1 MNYDKNILKSGNN
14 SDSIILQMKIIFK
27 SMFITTLYM
36 RSDFMKYYGRKSM
49 SAVLEMILNIT
60 LLIGAI
66 ATALIFYNT
75 LFNMKEDIGMGMKI
89 LVIILLAVGISCV
102 FLIVIELKRV
112 MSTLVKADPFVR
124 DNVRSLKRIS
134 VDCFIIGGCY
144 LINFIFGSN
153 LKEFQFI
160 YIDSKGIHTDMEF
173 IIFIFAGCFIA
184 ILSKVFQQ
192 AVQYK
197 EENDFTI

>member
-1 MNYDKNILKSGNN
+1 
-14 SDSIILQMKIIFK
+14 
-27 SMFITTLYM
+27 
-36 RSDFMKYYGRKSM
+36 MKYYGKKSM
-49 SAVLEMILNIT
+49 SAALEMVLNIT
-60 LLIGAI
+60 LFIGAI
-66 ATALIFYNT
+66 ATAIIFYNT
-75 LFNMKEDIGMGMKI
+75 LFNMNEDIGMGMKV
-89 LVIILLAVGISCV
+89 LVIILLAAGICCV
-102 FLIVIELKRV
+102 FLIVLELKRV

-124 DNVRSLKRIS
+124 ANVKSLQRVS
-134 VDCFIIGGCY
+134 VDCFIIAGCY

-153 LKEFQFI
+153 FKEFQFI

>member
-1 MNYDKNILKSGNN
+1 
-14 SDSIILQMKIIFK
+14 
-27 SMFITTLYM
+27 
-36 RSDFMKYYGRKSM
+36 MKYYGKKSM
-49 SAVLEMILNIT
+49 SAVLEMILYIT
-60 LLIGAI
+60 LIIGAI
-66 ATALIFYNT
+66 ATAMIFYNT
-75 LFNMKEDIGMGMKI
+75 LFNMKEDIGIGMKV

-124 DNVRSLKRIS
+124 ANVKSLKRIS
-134 VDCFIIGGCY
+134 VDCFIIAGCY

-153 LKEFQFI
+153 FKEFQFI
-160 YIDSKGIHTDMEF
+160 YVDSKGIHTDMEF